1 MKIKEM
7 YVSVL
12 PHLLP
17 NTDGRL
23 TDEEKRRDFDNS
35 LMGPPSVLLIDF
47 LRGDS
52 ETKQLCAKV
61 RSIRNSVSRK
71 TSVVKLLPHAI
82 IPVKVWSRDFSRL
95 PENYIK
101 SYNRLIALEFPSGE
115 NGPRTISIL
124 KSKPWVLYITLSADG
139 DSIIAIVP
147 LDNDDWQRHGKFFN
161 ALRSEF
167 GQCGLSVI
175 ESCSDLT
182 AMMAQTY
189 DSDAWFNDNCI
200 LYSLPRGFDSSGKEE

>member
-1 MKIKEM
+1 M

-12 PHLLP
+12 PHLRP

-115 NGPRTISIL
+115 DRPRTISIL

-189 DSDAWFNDNCI
+189 DADAWFNDNCI